1 MSDEP
6 TQMDWLLHMTRG
18 HTPTEN
24 WDGCGTP
31 VGFNI
36 TWHDTDQRWDE
47 EEAHM
52 AECNKWLVNN
62 APLFRDEVI
71 RLREE
76 QKQIRELLAEVLP
89 PKSAFPQA
97 GVLLWGLESE
107 LKRVTG
113 KMAVILGMVGSE
125 EE

>member
-1 MSDEP
+1 MKDWEKRNSLDHYYSAYADE
-6 TQMDWLLHMTRG
+6 
-18 HTPTEN
+18 
-24 WDGCGTP
+24 
-31 VGFNI
+31 
-36 TWHDTDQRWDE
+36 
-47 EEAHM
+47 
-52 AECNKWLVNN
+52 WLVRV
-62 APLFRDEVI
+62 APMFREEVI

-113 KMAVILGMVGSE
+113 KMAVILGMVESE